1 MINIKNRQ
9 LNIGDRIRCKNWKEL
24 RQVALSLSA
33 EGYGVSVLGF
43 ADMSDDVL
51 TITALPEGSESD
63 E

>member
-9 LNIGDRIRCKNWKEL
+9 LNIGDCIHCKNWKEL

-33 EGYGVSVLGF
+33 EGYGASVLVF
-43 ADMSDDVL
+43 ADMSDDIL
-51 TITALPEGSESD
+51 TITALPEGSE